1 MKLHANAA
9 LGPKGRMTMVR
20 RVVDDSWSLAQA
32 AEAAGVSERT
42 CCKWVRRYRAHGEV
56 GLLDRASAPHSVPAR
71 TSEERIGAIAAL
83 RRVRLTG
90 QDIALAL
97 SMAPSTVSGILTRIG
112 LGKLSRLEPP
122 EPPNRYERARPGE
135 LVHVDV
141 KKLGRIQGGA
151 GKRITGKT
159 RNQSPRR
166 TDADGVERCVIG
178 WEYVHVCVDDATRL
192 AYVEVLPDEKAI
204 SAVAFLRRATAFYRA
219 RGVRV
224 QRVMTDNGP
233 AYVSTLH
240 ALACRAL
247 GLKHLRTRPY
257 RPRTN
262 GKAERFIRTL
272 LGGWAYG
279 AIYRDSYQ
287 RNAALPAWLDW
298 YNHRRPHGSLGR
310 HPPAARLSELNNA
323 LGSYI

>member
-1 MKLHANAA
+1 
-9 LGPKGRMTMVR
+9 MVR
-20 RVVDDSWSLAQA
+20 RVVDEHWSLTQA

-42 CCKWVRRYRAHGEV
+42 CAKWVGRYRAQGEPGV
-56 GLLDRASAPHSVPAR
+56 LDRSSAPHSVPAR

-97 SMAPSTVSGILTRIG
+97 SMAPSTVSGILARIG
-112 LGKLSRLEPP
+112 LGKLSRLEPL

-135 LVHVDV
+135 LIHIDI

-159 RNQSPRR
+159 QNPSPRR
-166 TDADGVERCVIG
+166 RDAEGVGRCVIG

-192 AYVEVLPDEKAI
+192 AYVEVLADERATT
-204 SAVAFLRRATAFYRA
+204 AVAFLKRAIAFYRD

-224 QRVMTDNGP
+224 ERVMTDNGSGYRS
-233 AYVSTLH
+233 ALH

-262 GKAERFIRTL
+262 GKACVLASGCRPTGWRGSPHL
-272 LGGWAYG
+272 LV
-279 AIYRDSYQ
+279 
-287 RNAALPAWLDW
+287 
-298 YNHRRPHGSLGR
+298 
-310 HPPAARLSELNNA
+310 
-323 LGSYI
+323 

>member
-9 LGPKGRMTMVR
+9 LGPKGRLTMVR
-20 RVVDDSWSLAQA
+20 RVVDEHWSLAQA

-42 CCKWVRRYRAHGEV
+42 CHKWVERYRSEGEA
-56 GLLDRASAPHSVPAR
+56 GLLDRSSAPHSVPAR

-90 QDIALAL
+90 EDIALAL

-135 LVHVDV
+135 LMHIDV

-151 GKRITGKT
+151 GHRITGRK
-159 RNQSPRR
+159 RNSSPRR
-166 TDADGVERCVIG
+166 TDADGVERCRIG

-192 AYVEVLPDEKAI
+192 AYVEVLANEKAT
-204 SAVAFLRRATAFYRA
+204 SAVAFLRRALAFFGA

-224 QRVMTDNGP
+224 QRVMTDNGS

-240 ALACRAL
+240 ALACRTL

-279 AIYRDSYQ
+279 AIYRDSAQ
-287 RNAALPAWLDW
+287 RTAALAGWLDW

-310 HPPAARLSELNNA
+310 HPPAARLNELNNA
-323 LGSYI
+323 LGSYT

>member
-1 MKLHANAA
+1 
-9 LGPKGRMTMVR
+9 MVR
-20 RVVDDSWSLAQA
+20 RVVDEHWSLTQA

-42 CCKWVRRYRAHGEV
+42 CAKWVGRYRAQGEPGV
-56 GLLDRASAPHSVPAR
+56 LDRSSAPHSVPAR

-97 SMAPSTVSGILTRIG
+97 SMAPSTVSGILARIG
-112 LGKLSRLEPP
+112 LGKLSRLEPL

-135 LVHVDV
+135 LIHIDI

-159 RNQSPRR
+159 QNPSPRR
-166 TDADGVERCVIG
+166 RDAEGVDRCVIG

-192 AYVEVLPDEKAI
+192 AYVEVLADERAT
-204 SAVAFLRRATAFYRA
+204 SAVAFLKRAIAFYRD

-224 QRVMTDNGP
+224 ERVMTDNGSGYRS
-233 AYVSTLH
+233 ALH

-279 AIYRDSYQ
+279 AIYRDSAQ
-287 RNAALPAWLDW
+287 RMAALAGWLDW

-310 HPPAARLSELNNA
+310 HPPAARLIELNNA
-323 LGSYI
+323 LGSYS